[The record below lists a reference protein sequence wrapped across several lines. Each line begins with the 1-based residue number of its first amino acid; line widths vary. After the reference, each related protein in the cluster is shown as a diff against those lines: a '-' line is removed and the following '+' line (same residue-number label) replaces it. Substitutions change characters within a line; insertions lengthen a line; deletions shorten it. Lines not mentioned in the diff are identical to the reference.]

1 MLDEDR
7 TGQDRT
13 GQRRAEESQEGS
25 VMRELE
31 MMVEWSLRAGGGEEM
46 EFWGWTRSP
55 HVHQ

>member
-1 MLDEDR
+1 MR

-13 GQRRAEESQEGS
+13 GQRRDKESQEGS

-46 EFWGWTRSP
+46 ESWWWTRSQ